1 MSGRNN
7 RREPRVK
14 AEIPVVLQMPRGT
27 QRHVTANLSY
37 RGVFILSP
45 EPLPLRKLVRFHA
58 ELTEGEATLPM
69 LGLVAHRVNRVDAAE
84 QGIEPGMGIQLF
96 GSSPEARELWRQF
109 VRDRYDKDPAARQQV
124 RSRELPKLKLRF
136 NRPEDIARLADTS
149 FASGPLH
156 VRSAELHPVGT
167 HLQLDLLHP
176 GTGAVLSVETI
187 VEEVI
192 EAPRQQRGMM
202 VVLADAEAAT
212 EQMIAFSK

>member
-1 MSGRNN
+1 MDARNN

-14 AEIPVVLQMPRGT
+14 AEIAVVLQMPRGV

-37 RGVFILSP
+37 RGVFILSQ

-58 ELTEGEATLPM
+58 VLKEGEEALPM

-96 GSSPEARELWRQF
+96 GSSPDARELWRQF
-109 VRDRYDKDPAARQQV
+109 VRDRYDRDPAARQQV
-124 RSRELPKLKLRF
+124 RSRELPKLRLRF
-136 NRPEDIARLADTS
+136 NRPEDIAQMAEVG
-149 FASGPLH
+149 FASGPVQ
-156 VRSAELHPVGT
+156 VRSADLHPVGS
-167 HLQLDLLHP
+167 HLQLDLIHP

-187 VEEVI
+187 VAEVI

-202 VVLADAEAAT
+202 VALAEAEEAT
-212 EQMIAFSK
+212 AKIIAFAK